1 MTEGTRDLGDDAAL
15 VELLVADPPEA
26 WTAAGLENPA
36 GVAGNANTDQG
47 GNDVLFDARWY
58 AGTNVLGTST
68 LFKLLQPGRTPVVG
82 VDSGG
87 TLTYAAFWTVAVPND
102 GVASVTR

>member
-1 MTEGTRDLGDDAAL
+1 MTPDLSTACAAL
-15 VELLVADPPEA
+15 GIATLVLALSA
-26 WTAAGLENPA
+26 IIARW
-36 GVAGNANTDQG
+36 G
-47 GNDVLFDARWY
+47 GRAQRQDSDGRVLFDARWY
-58 AGTNVLGTST
+58 AGANVLGTST

-102 GVASVTR
+102 GDALGS